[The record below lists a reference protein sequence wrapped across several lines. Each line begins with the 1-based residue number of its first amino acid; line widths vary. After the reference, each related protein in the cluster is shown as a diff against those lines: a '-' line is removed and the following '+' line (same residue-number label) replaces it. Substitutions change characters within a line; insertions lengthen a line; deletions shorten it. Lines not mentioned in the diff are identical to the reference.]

1 MLYGNTQTQMVTYG
15 GDTVQLLS
23 QLPTTVNTPSSNQSI
38 KQALSSL
45 GNNQTFNNSSD
56 IISKLR
62 GVLGVQ
68 QKSQT
73 TETLNQAYDAVADG
87 AAMFAPVGTAISGAM
102 KIGAFVGDGLTA
114 MGLGTDQMTTTDQ
127 ILDSNFMKLSI
138 PGLIN
143 AAGAKKSDTIIADQ
157 ETISGLGASYGGSV
171 NNIENALS
179 KSGKKYGLFSSRS
192 RRKANKQI
200 KEAERQQNI
209 MQDINQD
216 RNRELLLAQ
225 DNLLGNTY
233 QLNMFGGPEVTR
245 AAKLGAKIDFVK
257 KLDIKNKKIYKIPEN
272 KSSYFKDG
280 GSFEYKLFKRS
291 LKQNAPYLIENDD
304 FNMERYWEL
313 NGKPKDWNEAIL
325 KKLFEI
331 SDDGKYHAYTIAW
344 NENGEGEW
352 MKSSNHPTIKYE
364 EAWFDGYSLDK
375 DGNKIP
381 LEGKELEKW
390 KEFKEKYYLEEIE
403 GKRKY
408 KPKFK
413 EGGVIKEQDS
423 ISEQPNVI
431 PEGALHKNKHHI
443 EGSDD
448 WTQKGIPVVDN
459 ENIQQAEVECDE
471 IIFNLEVTKKLE
483 ELQEKYYEEN
493 KDDYAIEA
501 GKLLVDQ
508 ILYNTDDRTNL
519 IERVNESK

>member
-1 MLYGNTQTQMVTYG
+1 MAINETINIVDGMPVSTFSQASTNNSSQ
-15 GDTVQLLS
+15 QL
-23 QLPTTVNTPSSNQSI
+23 NQG
-38 KQALSSL
+38 LTNL
-45 GNNQTFNNSSD
+45 GNNQTFNNTSD

-73 TETLNQAYDAVADG
+73 TETLNQAYDAVANG
-87 AAMFAPVGTAISGAM
+87 AAMFFPVGTAISGAM
-102 KIGAFVGDGLTA
+102 KVGAFVGDGLTA

-171 NNIENALS
+171 NKIEKSLS
-179 KSGKKYGLFSSRS
+179 KSGKKYGFFSSGS

-200 KEAERQQNI
+200 REAERQQNI

-257 KLDIKNKKIYKIPEN
+257 KLDIRNKKIYKIPEN

-313 NGKPKDWNEAIL
+313 NGKPKNWNEAVL

-413 EGGVIKEQDS
+413 EGGVIKGQDN

-448 WTQKGIPVVDN
+448 WTQKGIPVIDN
-459 ENIQQAEVECDE
+459 ENKQQAEVECDE

-483 ELQEKYYEEN
+483 ELQQKYYEEN

-519 IERVNESK
+519 IERVDESK

>member
-1 MLYGNTQTQMVTYG
+1 MLYGNTQAQMVTYG

-38 KQALSSL
+38 KQGLTNL
-45 GNNQTFNNSSD
+45 GNNQTFGNTTD

-87 AAMFAPVGTAISGAM
+87 AAMFAPVGTVISGAM

-114 MGLGTDQMTTTDQ
+114 MGLGTDQMTITDQ
-127 ILDSNFMKLSI
+127 ILDSNFMKLGI
-138 PGLIN
+138 LGLAN
-143 AAGAKKSDTIIADQ
+143 VAGAKKSETIIADG

-179 KSGKKYGLFSSRS
+179 KSSKKYGLFSSRS

-200 KEAERQQNI
+200 REAERQQNI
-209 MQDINQD
+209 MQNINQD

-233 QLNMFGGPEVTR
+233 QLNMFGGPEVMR

-257 KLDIKNKKIYKIPEN
+257 SLNIKDKKIYKIPAN
-272 KSSYFKDG
+272 KSEYFKQGGIIEQFKDG
-280 GSFEYKLFKRS
+280 G
-291 LKQNAPYLIENDD
+291 
-304 FNMERYWEL
+304 
-313 NGKPKDWNEAIL
+313 
-325 KKLFEI
+325 
-331 SDDGKYHAYTIAW
+331 T
-344 NENGEGEW
+344 
-352 MKSSNHPTIKYE
+352 
-364 EAWFDGYSLDK
+364 
-375 DGNKIP
+375 
-381 LEGKELEKW
+381 LEK
-390 KEFKEKYYLEEIE
+390 KSEE
-403 GKRKY
+403 
-408 KPKFK
+408 
-413 EGGVIKEQDS
+413 S

-443 EGSDD
+443 EDSEN

-459 ENIQQAEVECDE
+459 DNIQQAEVECDE

-519 IERVNESK
+519 IERVDESK

>member
-1 MLYGNTQTQMVTYG
+1 MPINETINIVDGMPVSTFSQ
-15 GDTVQLLS
+15 VQS
-23 QLPTTVNTPSSNQSI
+23 STNNSWQQL
-38 KQALSSL
+38 KQGLTNL
-45 GNNQTFNNSSD
+45 GNNQTFGNTTD

-73 TETLNQAYDAVADG
+73 TETLNQAYDTVADG
-87 AAMFAPVGTAISGAM
+87 AMMFAPVGTAIGGVM

-127 ILDSNFMKLSI
+127 ILDSNFMKLGI
-138 PGLIN
+138 LGLAN
-143 AAGAKKSDTIIADQ
+143 TAGAKKSETIIADE

-179 KSGKKYGLFSSRS
+179 KSGKKYGLFSSRA

-200 KEAERQQNI
+200 REAERQQNV
-209 MQDINQD
+209 MQDINQT

-233 QLNMFGGPEVTR
+233 QLNMFGGPKTMI
-245 AAKLGAKIDFVK
+245 AAKLGTKIDF
-257 KLDIKNKKIYKIPEN
+257 IKSLNIKDKKIYKIPEN

-280 GSFEYKLFKRS
+280 GNFEYKLFKRS

-325 KKLFEI
+325 NKLFEI

-413 EGGVIKEQDS
+413 DGGTIEKEENS
-423 ISEQPNVI
+423 KEFISEQPNVI

-443 EGSDD
+443 EGSEE

-459 ENIQQAEVECDE
+459 ENKQQAEVECDE
-471 IIFNLEVTKKLE
+471 IIFNLEVTQKLE
-483 ELQEKYYEEN
+483 ELQKKYYEEN
-493 KDDYAIEA
+493 KEDYAIEA

-519 IERVNESK
+519 IERVDESK

>member
-1 MLYGNTQTQMVTYG
+1 MPINETINIVDGMPVSTFSQ
-15 GDTVQLLS
+15 VQS
-23 QLPTTVNTPSSNQSI
+23 STNNSWQQL
-38 KQALSSL
+38 KQGLTNL
-45 GNNQTFNNSSD
+45 GNNQTFNNTFD

-73 TETLNQAYDAVADG
+73 TETLNQAYDVVADG
-87 AAMFAPVGTAISGAM
+87 TMMFAPVGTAIGGAM
-102 KIGAFVGDGLTA
+102 KIGAFIGDGLTA

-171 NNIENALS
+171 NNIKNALS

-200 KEAERQQNI
+200 REAERQQNI

-225 DNLLGNTY
+225 NNLLGNTY
-233 QLNMFGGPEVTR
+233 QLNMYGGPEITL

-257 KLDIKNKKIYKIPEN
+257 KLDIRNKKIYKIPEN

-280 GSFEYKLFKRS
+280 DSFEYKLFKRS

-313 NGKPKDWNEAIL
+313 NGKPKNWNEAIL

-331 SDDGKYHAYTIAW
+331 SDDGKYHAYTIVW

-364 EAWFDGYSLDK
+364 EAWFDGYSIDK

-413 EGGVIKEQDS
+413 DGGTIEKEENSEKS

-443 EGSDD
+443 EGSEE

-459 ENIQQAEVECDE
+459 ENKQQAEVECDE
-471 IIFNLEVTKKLE
+471 IIFNLEVTQKLE
-483 ELQEKYYEEN
+483 ELQKKYYKEN
-493 KDDYAIEA
+493 KEDYAIEA

-519 IERVNESK
+519 IERVDESK